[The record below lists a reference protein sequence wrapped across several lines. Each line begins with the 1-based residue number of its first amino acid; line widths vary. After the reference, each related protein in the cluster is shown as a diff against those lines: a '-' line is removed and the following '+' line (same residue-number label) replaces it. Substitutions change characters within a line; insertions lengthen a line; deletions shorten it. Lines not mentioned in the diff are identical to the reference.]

1 MSKEIDEQGKKM
13 AKINLP
19 EWSQFLNEPCR
30 YKVAYGGRGSGKSWA
45 FAMMLLLQGI
55 KSPQRILCA
64 REVQRSLKDSVHQL
78 LTDQIESMGLNDFYQ
93 ITDTEIRGKNGTMI
107 LFAGLHNNSV
117 TTIKSFEGVSR
128 CWVEEAQTVSKR
140 SWDILI
146 PTIRKPDSE
155 IWITFN
161 PDLDTDETYKRFVV
175 NPPSSAS
182 VKKVNWDQ
190 NPWFPETLR
199 EEKDQLKE
207 RDMDSYLNVW
217 EGHTRQMLDGAVYAN
232 ELRKAQEDGRI
243 RELIIDKSIPVQ
255 TFWDLGWA
263 DMTSIWFVQVIAG
276 GEVRVI
282 DFYQNCQKTIDHYA
296 QVLQDKGYIYKDWWL
311 PHDAENKNMTGKSVK
326 DILEGMGKPIRITPK
341 LSVADGIN
349 AARTLMGRCFI
360 DETRCADGL
369 QNLRHYRYDV
379 DPNTKMF
386 SNKPLHDQHSHAAD
400 AWRYVAVGLDENT
413 GSWGK
418 SINKPAKWVV

>member
-1 MSKEIDEQGKKM
+1 M

-19 EWSQFLNEPCR
+19 DWSQFLNEPCR

-45 FAMMLLLQGI
+45 FAMMLLLQGVR
-55 KSPQRILCA
+55 SPERILCA

-93 ITDTEIRGKNGTMI
+93 ITDNEIRGKNGTMI

-155 IWITFN
+155 IWVTFN

-175 NPPSSAS
+175 NPPSSAL
-182 VKKVNWDQ
+182 VKKVNWNQ
-190 NPWFPETLR
+190 NPWFPETLK

-207 RDMDSYLNVW
+207 RDVDSYLNVW

-232 ELRKAQEDGRI
+232 ELRKAQEENRVRD
-243 RELIIDKSIPVQ
+243 LIVDKSIPVQ
-255 TFWDLGWA
+255 LFFDLGWA

-276 GEVRVI
+276 GEIRVI

-296 QVLQDKGYIYKDWWL
+296 QVLQDRGYIYKDWWL
-311 PHDAENKNMTGKSVK
+311 PHDAEHKNMTGKSVK

-349 AARTLMGRCFI
+349 AARTLMNRAFF
-360 DETRCADGL
+360 DETKCADGL

-379 DPNTKMF
+379 DANTKMF

-400 AWRYVAVGLDENT
+400 AWRYVAVGLDENVGT
-413 GSWGK
+413 WGK
-418 SINKPAKWVV
+418 SINKTPKWVV

>member
-1 MSKEIDEQGKKM
+1 VSKEIDEQGKKM

-255 TFWDLGWA
+255 LFFDLGWA
-263 DMTSIWFVQVIAG
+263 DMTSIWFVQALPG
-276 GEVRVI
+276 GEVRFI
-282 DFYQNCQKTIDHYA
+282 DFYQNCQKTIDHYV
-296 QVLQDKGYIYKDWWL
+296 QVIHDRGYIYKDWWL
-311 PHDAENKNMTGKSVK
+311 PHDAEHKNMTGKSVK
-326 DILEGMGKPIRITPK
+326 DILEGMGKPVRITPK
-341 LSVADGIN
+341 LSIADGIN
-349 AARTLMGRCFI
+349 AARLLMGRSFF

-379 DPNTKMF
+379 DANTKMF

-400 AWRYVAVGLDENT
+400 SFRYAAVGLDENV
-413 GSWGK
+413 GGWGK
-418 SINKPAKWVV
+418 SINKPAKWIV